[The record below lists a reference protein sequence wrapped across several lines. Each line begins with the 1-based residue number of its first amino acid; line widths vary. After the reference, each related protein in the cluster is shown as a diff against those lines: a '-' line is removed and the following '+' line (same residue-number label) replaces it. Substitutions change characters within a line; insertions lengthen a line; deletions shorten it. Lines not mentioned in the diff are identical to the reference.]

1 MLSTDAALV
10 DKCVVRGSI
19 SWVTKYGKIHFKMC
33 IIWGQDLLG
42 VNGTYCRGAGFNA
55 QYHSIKCTHTCA
67 HTCA

>member
-33 IIWGQDLLG
+33 WGTKDFWL
-42 VNGTYCRGAGFNA
+42 
-55 QYHSIKCTHTCA
+55 
-67 HTCA
+67 